1 MTAEPLSDAGIDE
14 PRFPGFRF
22 PEAAALFNPALGSV
36 IINFA
41 ARGHADDS
49 GDGLPWLAAFLVIP
63 LALHPPTRD
72 SLPRDIRTSMAS
84 WVTAHPVL
92 RDGFNLRVTALA
104 QTTRDAL
111 RFALRTGVVA
121 LESSRLVPATE
132 MRRPA
137 GRGELRSCTDAAR
150 LGGRW
155 MARTDLV
162 TAYQLLGV
170 RP

>member
-1 MTAEPLSDAGIDE
+1 MTAERLSDAGADE
-14 PRFPGFRF
+14 PPFPGFRF
-22 PEAAALFNPALGSV
+22 PEAAALFNPALGAV
-36 IINFA
+36 ILNFA
-41 ARGHADDS
+41 AQGHVDDS
-49 GDGLPWLAAFLVIP
+49 GAGLPWLAAFLAVP

-92 RDGFNLRVTALA
+92 RDGFNLRTAALA
-104 QTTRDAL
+104 QITREAL
-111 RFALRTGVVA
+111 RFALHARVVA
-121 LESSRLVPATE
+121 LESTRLVPVT
-132 MRRPA
+132 RIQRPTS
-137 GRGELRSCTDAAR
+137 RDELRSCVDAAR
-150 LGGRW
+150 LFGRW